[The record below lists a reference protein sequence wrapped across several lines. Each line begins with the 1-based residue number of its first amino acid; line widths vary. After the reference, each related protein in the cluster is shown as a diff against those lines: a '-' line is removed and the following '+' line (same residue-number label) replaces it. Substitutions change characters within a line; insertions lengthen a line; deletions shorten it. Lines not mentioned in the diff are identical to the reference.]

1 VERQAGL
8 EADEKHG
15 DQEDQGSEA
24 ARSASVG
31 YVSTGPPK
39 LTRVAGQRAS
49 EFAPMVVGGSPC
61 ESRTSLRKQKHHE
74 SSGFNYQKSSSYLLK
89 TESLFILEN
98 EAQLLPLKYLENC
111 KKKFP
116 PQYRIIK
123 KSK

>member
-1 VERQAGL
+1 MAFFLPPTTKDRRSARRDTEAGPKSETADRL

-49 EFAPMVVGGSPC
+49 EFAPMVVGDP
-61 ESRTSLRKQKHHE
+61 LRE
-74 SSGFNYQKSSSYLLK
+74 
-89 TESLFILEN
+89 
-98 EAQLLPLKYLENC
+98 
-111 KKKFP
+111 
-116 PQYRIIK
+116 
-123 KSK
+123 